1 MVSDTLALLRILV
14 IWGQQSQRYSKGK
27 QGHDLKESLSNLIQ
41 NFRKYIHLGTRDRYD
56 HQALRELYPPQFFYM
71 LVSLGY
77 LYWVSYN
84 CLIFLDETNTD
95 TKAVRGDVQTYGRM
109 YIQRYVLWD
118 IIPWSRLPKVK
129 EEVRDMVRGRCERRQ
144 VGLEEVRRM

>member
-1 MVSDTLALLRILV
+1 
-14 IWGQQSQRYSKGK
+14 
-27 QGHDLKESLSNLIQ
+27 
-41 NFRKYIHLGTRDRYD
+41 
-56 HQALRELYPPQFFYM
+56 M

-109 YIQRYVLWD
+109 YIQRYEQRKFSRVLWD
-118 IIPWSRLPKVK
+118 IIPWSRLIQVK
-129 EEVRDMVRGRCERRQ
+129 EEVRDMVRGRCERRIG
-144 VGLEEVRRM
+144 GLEVGRVGRSEKDVSRLNRGKGAVWTGSRNV